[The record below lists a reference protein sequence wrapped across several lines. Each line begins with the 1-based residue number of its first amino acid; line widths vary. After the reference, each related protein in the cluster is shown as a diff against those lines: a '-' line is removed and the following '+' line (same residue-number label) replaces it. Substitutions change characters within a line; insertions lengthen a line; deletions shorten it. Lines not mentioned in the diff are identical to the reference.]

1 MSHMIACSFCGGDG
15 VRRARPSKRALH
27 EHRTAVAAA
36 SEGAPPS
43 PPSPRRLPCAKC
55 DGVGLVGLAAGAALP
70 PLSDAVVAVVG
81 GGIGGAAVALALQQ
95 RGIAVRVYERDGS
108 FSQRAQGYGLTMQQG
123 AHALRRLGLENS
135 GVFSVAHRSFLPD
148 GTAIGGYGRAL
159 HASTRDALGNGRG
172 DAQRRNAHI
181 PRQALRKSL
190 VDALRPGTIAWGRA
204 LRSFDADA
212 DGGGV
217 TLHLDDTSAA
227 PGAPPPPPERA
238 ALLVGADGIYS
249 AVRTQLLGD
258 AAAAD
263 TQKDPPLR
271 YLGVVVVLG
280 RAPCDHP
287 LAKEQVFQTLDGT
300 TRVYCMPFVD
310 GVSMW
315 QLSFRLSEAEARAM
329 PRDGASLRAEALR
342 RVGGWHAPLPQL
354 VADTRPEDVT
364 GYPAYDRDP
373 LPSSGGALGGG
384 RAATLLG
391 DAAHPMSPFKGQGA
405 NQALLDAVGLACAV
419 RRAAPFGGER
429 RLADCLGEYE
439 DEMRRRSVPK
449 VLGSR
454 DAAEQLHSE
463 QATAPSDC
471 TRAAAA
477 RAAGAEAG

>member
-1 MSHMIACSFCGGDG
+1 M
-15 VRRARPSKRALH
+15 
-27 EHRTAVAAA
+27 
-36 SEGAPPS
+36 
-43 PPSPRRLPCAKC
+43 
-55 DGVGLVGLAAGAALP
+55 GLAAGAALP

-258 AAAAD
+258 AAAAE

-373 LPSSGGALGGG
+373 LPSSGGPLGGG
-384 RAATLLG
+384 RRPRCSATRRTRCRRSRGRAPTRRCWMRWVWRAPCGGPHPLAARGGWPIAWASTRTRCG
-391 DAAHPMSPFKGQGA
+391 GGPRRRCWGRATPPSSSTRSRRR
-405 NQALLDAVGLACAV
+405 
-419 RRAAPFGGER
+419 RRATARG
-429 RLADCLGEYE
+429 
-439 DEMRRRSVPK
+439 RRRR
-449 VLGSR
+449 G
-454 DAAEQLHSE
+454 
-463 QATAPSDC
+463 
-471 TRAAAA
+471 
-477 RAAGAEAG
+477 AAGRAERTGTAVAT

>member
-1 MSHMIACSFCGGDG
+1 M
-15 VRRARPSKRALH
+15 
-27 EHRTAVAAA
+27 
-36 SEGAPPS
+36 
-43 PPSPRRLPCAKC
+43 
-55 DGVGLVGLAAGAALP
+55 GLAAGAALP

-95 RGIAVRVYERDGS
+95 RGIAVRVYERDAS

-159 HASTRDALGNGRG
+159 LASTRDALGNGRG
-172 DAQRRNAHI
+172 DAQRRTRI
-181 PRQALRKSL
+181 PRQALRKP
-190 VDALRPGTIAWGRA
+190 VEGRRPGIAGGRA
-204 LRSFDADA
+204 LRSSDADA
-212 DGGGV
+212 AGGAA

-258 AAAAD
+258 AAAAE

-354 VADTRPEDVT
+354 IADTRPEDVT
-364 GYPAYDRDP
+364 GYPAYDRTRRR
-373 LPSSGGALGGG
+373 G
-384 RAATLLG
+384 RRPARRRAGG
-391 DAAHPMSPFKGQGA
+391 DAARRRGAPDVAVQGQGA
-405 NQALLDAVGLACAV
+405 NQALLDAVGLAAPCGGPRPLWRGEEVGRLPGRVRGGDAAAV
-419 RRAAPFGGER
+419 RAEGAG
-429 RLADCLGEYE
+429 LA
-439 DEMRRRSVPK
+439 RRR
-449 VLGSR
+449 R
-454 DAAEQLHSE
+454 QLHSE

-477 RAAGAEAG
+477 RRRGRRWRLD